1 MIPHIG
7 VQKYASAHKPI
18 AYIHTPNYVYFYAYV
33 DKEISIT
40 HTQIETRTHMYTH
53 THTQVQMVQRPQR
66 TDSVNAILKDEMSIC
81 NRCVPQYRQK
91 RDKIST
97 PIFRH
102 KYIETG
108 FCRHTHTHTR
118 MPCLQTKLKKKSVP
132 IVREKLFEFHT
143 QSTKLE
149 PITKS

>member
-1 MIPHIG
+1 MHCQQSARAVKKIIIQMIPHIG
-7 VQKYASAHKPI
+7 VHKYASAHKPI

-40 HTQIETRTHMYTH
+40 HTQTRTHMHTH
-53 THTQVQMVQRPQR
+53 THTHVQMVQRPQR

-97 PIFRH
+97 PIFWH

-108 FCRHTHTHTR
+108 FCTHTHTVAVFANKTEENER
-118 MPCLQTKLKKKSVP
+118 CYCA
-132 IVREKLFEFHT
+132 
-143 QSTKLE
+143 
-149 PITKS
+149 